1 VTLKGLNLTTMI
13 GIGMVA
19 GLIQAVAGI
28 VMYVAGVYFTAWS
41 MLVTMLVWL
50 VCVVVGTRWYRA
62 KFLHNKLTYVQAL
75 IIGIVISVCTGLI
88 YAVYNIVSI
97 SFFYPNFLDDFV
109 RARMDQATSPQ
120 NPESFA
126 SMRAQVSTAAIAT
139 SNLIRLAI
147 FGSVLSLLTSLFLK
161 RQGESAAN

>member
-1 VTLKGLNLTTMI
+1 MSFRGLNLATVI
-13 GIGMVA
+13 GIGLLA

-28 VMYVAGVYFTAWS
+28 VMYVAGVYFTSWS

-50 VCVVVGTRWYRA
+50 VCVVVGTLWYRT
-62 KFLHNKLTYVQAL
+62 KYLNNKLTYVQAL
-75 IIGIVISVCTGLI
+75 IIGILISVCAGVVYAI
-88 YAVYNIVSI
+88 YNVVSI

-109 RARMDQATSPQ
+109 RARMDQATSLQ

-126 SMRAQVSTAAIAT
+126 SMRAQVSTVGIAI
-139 SNLIRLAI
+139 SNLIRLAL

-161 RQGESAAN
+161 KRQE

>member
-1 VTLKGLNLTTMI
+1 MTLKGLNLTTVI
-13 GIGMVA
+13 GVGLVA

-28 VMYVAGVYFTAWS
+28 LMYVAGVYFTPWS

-50 VCVVVGTRWYRA
+50 VCVVVGTLWYRA
-62 KFLHNKLTYVQAL
+62 KYLHNQLTYVQAL
-75 IIGIVISVCTGLI
+75 IIGIVISVCTGLV
-88 YAVYNIVSI
+88 YALYNIVSI

-109 RARMDQATSPQ
+109 RARMEQTTSSQ

-126 SMRAQVSTAAIAT
+126 SLRAQVSTAAIAT

-161 RQGESAAN
+161 RQGESPSN